1 MLGGAR
7 HSGGIR
13 DVDDN
18 IRTLDD
24 IERNVTHAILGLS
37 RCARPRQTDYAQGD
51 HGRSR
56 PLRVVRPGGG
66 QDEGCITRQ
75 FFHSSELQSK
85 L

>member
-24 IERNVTHAILGLS
+24 IERNVTHALAH
-37 RCARPRQTDYAQGD
+37 ARPITPRAITAVPAHFVLSGPA
-51 HGRSR
+51 GVRMKAASR
-56 PLRVVRPGGG
+56 DSSFILRNYNLNSR
-66 QDEGCITRQ
+66 I
-75 FFHSSELQSK
+75 
-85 L
+85 